1 MSGINGTKPK
11 FEQQTLQ
18 TERDPE
24 TSRYGAPNCQHFH
37 NFLAPS
43 PFLSNSDA
51 EPQLTDSSTAP

>member
-37 NFLAPS
+37 NFPRS
-43 PFLSNSDA
+43 RSLS
-51 EPQLTDSSTAP
+51 EQLGCRTATH